1 MLVYMHTKS
10 LANPVSSRMKKVLVF
25 GIFDILHP
33 GHIEF
38 LKSAKQRGDALV
50 VSVGQDSASRKFK
63 NKTPQHSLK
72 DRIKLVES
80 VKYVSRAV
88 AGDEGQ
94 GSYRVLELEMPDVI
108 CLGYDQ
114 KKLAHDLRRWI
125 KEHGTKTRIVFAKPY
140 KERKYKTTIIQK
152 K

>member
-1 MLVYMHTKS
+1 M
-10 LANPVSSRMKKVLVF
+10 ANPVSYGMKKVLVF

-63 NKTPQHSLK
+63 NKTPKHSLK

-80 VKYVSRAV
+80 VKYVSRAI
-88 AGDEGQ
+88 AGDEDQ
-94 GSYRVLELEMPDVI
+94 GSYRILELEMPDVI

-114 KKLAHDLRRWI
+114 KKLAHDLGRWI